1 MLPDYRLRQREYL
14 LEISRALT
22 EELDLNKLL
31 SRILYIAIEMLGGH
45 AGFIALAGDAGD
57 WHIAINQGIPSALLT
72 YLETWL
78 ESISCDEEGA
88 EACIREIN
96 RMLSE
101 ISMGMITG
109 VGIAMTIQRATIG
122 QIYVF
127 RNYRAVFSANDY
139 YILTNFANQAA
150 IAVRNARL
158 YTQVTRQNLRM
169 AALLSSVA
177 DGILILNPDLTVI
190 QVNHAFERLINAPKE
205 ELINKPFDQVVR
217 WAKPPKGVELE
228 EVVKFQRQWDATKD
242 LFLEGDMLRHSPL
255 DPIPVEITYA
265 PLFSDEGELLN
276 IIASVRD
283 ITRFREAE
291 ELKTN
296 FISVIS
302 HELKTPISLI
312 KGYAST
318 LLRDDVEW
326 DPAMVKEGLQII
338 EEEADHLTAMVE
350 DLLDATK
357 LQSGGITL
365 HKTEVDLAALINDLS
380 KKFALQS
387 DKHQILTDLSEDF
400 PIIVADETR
409 ISQLISNL
417 LTNAIKYSEGG
428 TIKIEGKK
436 NDENIQVC
444 ITDQGKGFD
453 PIDVPHVFDRF
464 YRSNSVTKTTKGTGL
479 GLYLCQSI
487 VKVHGGRIWVDETY
501 HQGAR
506 ICFTLPIKTES
517 QIML

>member
-1 MLPDYRLRQREYL
+1 
-14 LEISRALT
+14 
-22 EELDLNKLL
+22 
-31 SRILYIAIEMLGGH
+31 
-45 AGFIALAGDAGD
+45 
-57 WHIAINQGIPSALLT
+57 
-72 YLETWL
+72 
-78 ESISCDEEGA
+78 
-88 EACIREIN
+88 
-96 RMLSE
+96 
-101 ISMGMITG
+101 
-109 VGIAMTIQRATIG
+109 
-122 QIYVF
+122 
-127 RNYRAVFSANDY
+127 
-139 YILTNFANQAA
+139 
-150 IAVRNARL
+150 
-158 YTQVTRQNLRM
+158 
-169 AALLSSVA
+169 
-177 DGILILNPDLTVI
+177 
-190 QVNHAFERLINAPKE
+190 
-205 ELINKPFDQVVR
+205 
-217 WAKPPKGVELE
+217 
-228 EVVKFQRQWDATKD
+228 
-242 LFLEGDMLRHSPL
+242 
-255 DPIPVEITYA
+255 
-265 PLFSDEGELLN
+265 
-276 IIASVRD
+276 
-283 ITRFREAE
+283 
-291 ELKTN
+291 
-296 FISVIS
+296 
-302 HELKTPISLI
+302 
-312 KGYAST
+312 
-318 LLRDDVEW
+318 VEW
-326 DPAMVKEGLQII
+326 DPAMVKEGLQVI
-338 EEEADHLTAMVE
+338 EEEADHLTSMVE

-365 HKTEVDLAALINDLS
+365 HKTEVDLVALINDLS

-436 NDENIQVC
+436 IDENIQVC

>member
-1 MLPDYRLRQREYL
+1 M
-14 LEISRALT
+14 
-22 EELDLNKLL
+22 
-31 SRILYIAIEMLGGH
+31 
-45 AGFIALAGDAGD
+45 
-57 WHIAINQGIPSALLT
+57 
-72 YLETWL
+72 
-78 ESISCDEEGA
+78 
-88 EACIREIN
+88 
-96 RMLSE
+96 
-101 ISMGMITG
+101 
-109 VGIAMTIQRATIG
+109 
-122 QIYVF
+122 
-127 RNYRAVFSANDY
+127 
-139 YILTNFANQAA
+139 
-150 IAVRNARL
+150 
-158 YTQVTRQNLRM
+158 
-169 AALLSSVA
+169 
-177 DGILILNPDLTVI
+177 
-190 QVNHAFERLINAPKE
+190 
-205 ELINKPFDQVVR
+205 VR
-217 WAKPPKGVELE
+217 WAKPPKGIELD
-228 EVVKFQRQWDATKD
+228 EVVKSQRQWGATKD
-242 LFLEGDMLRHSPL
+242 LFLEGDMLRYSPL

-296 FISVIS
+296 FISVMS

-326 DPAMVKEGLQII
+326 DQAMVKEGLQVI

-387 DKHQILTDLSEDF
+387 DKHQILTDLSDDF

-436 NDENIQVC
+436 IDENIQVC

-464 YRSNSVTKTTKGTGL
+464 YRSNAVVKTTKGTGL

-487 VKVHGGRIWVDETY
+487 VKAHGGRIWVDETY